1 MKIQIEVQNLGTVDY
16 GKEKRCVI
24 KSWRGKK
31 MGGWQPEV
39 KKAPREPETGG
50 QEGLR
55 MMV

>member
-55 MMV
+55 MTV